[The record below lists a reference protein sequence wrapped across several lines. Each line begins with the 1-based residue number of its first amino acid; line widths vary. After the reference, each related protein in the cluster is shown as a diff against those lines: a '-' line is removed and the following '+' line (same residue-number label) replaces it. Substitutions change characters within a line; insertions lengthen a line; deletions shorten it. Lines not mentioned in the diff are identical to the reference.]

1 MSAYSVQGV
10 EVKDAAKHPVM
21 HRPVHTTKNYP
32 APDKTEPMVRSHG
45 LNTHT
50 HTHTHTHIFFSGS
63 SRYGNWISST
73 LGPQQAWGLRLREN
87 LVKERIKFRVTL
99 VHHIYNSKHK

>member
-50 HTHTHTHIFFSGS
+50 HTHIFLWFKQIRELDIIHTRASTSLGFKTEGEFSEG
-63 SRYGNWISST
+63 
-73 LGPQQAWGLRLREN
+73 EN
-87 LVKERIKFRVTL
+87 KI
-99 VHHIYNSKHK
+99 